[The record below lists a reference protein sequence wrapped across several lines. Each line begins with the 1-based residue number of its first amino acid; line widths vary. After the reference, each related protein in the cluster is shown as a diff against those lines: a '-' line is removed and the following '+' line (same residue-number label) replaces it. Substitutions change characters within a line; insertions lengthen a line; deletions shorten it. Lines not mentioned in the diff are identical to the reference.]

1 MKPQTVY
8 SKVKKHLEGCAFLT
22 ANFDNV
28 TEVPFADLEQHL
40 PLFRYHAPV
49 VDSTAPRLAKV
60 FDVVCERLKVPRA
73 HVHGF
78 IIPSPETDACCRQ
91 DIKGHAAIVLNSGL
105 IERFADGELAQVVG
119 HELGHFLL
127 PVQHDRLANGRPA
140 SWEDARYSRHAE
152 IAMDRIGLVASR
164 DLAAACKMLLKIH
177 VGLSEAEFNYDVGA
191 FLAATIPGC
200 EASAGETDACG
211 EHPNLSL
218 RLRALILFSQSD
230 YYQAITGGDGGIP
243 LADVNATIA
252 GELAQA
258 VDDFVDA
265 SVAKALSG
273 VSSCLYALIAVTG
286 AKECLPKLAMVGLA
300 PDLEMAK
307 DMAERWSSLPEEEWV
322 GVYKLELSAY
332 LESAV
337 LRCPRLL
344 NQYFAALRQEFAGTD
359 MEPKLEEVIEVFNHS
374 VAAMRA
380 Q

>member
-28 TEVPFADLEQHL
+28 PEVPFADLEQHL

-49 VDSTAPRLAKV
+49 VDSTAPRLSKV
-60 FDVVCERLKVPRA
+60 FDIVCERLKVPRA

-78 IIPSPETDACCRQ
+78 IIPSPETGACCRQ

-105 IERFADGELAQVVG
+105 IERFRDGELAQVIG

-127 PVQHDRLANGRPA
+127 PVQHDRVANGRPA

-164 DLAAACKMLLKIH
+164 DLTAACKMLLKIH
-177 VGLSEAEFNYDVGA
+177 VGLSEAEFNYDVDA
-191 FLAATIPGC
+191 FLAGTAVGFTAPVGDI
-200 EASAGETDACG
+200 DARS
-211 EHPNLSL
+211 EHPHIPL
-218 RLRALILFSQSD
+218 RLRALILFAQSD
-230 YYQAITGGDGGIP
+230 YYQAITGGGGGIP
-243 LADVNATIA
+243 LADVNAIIA

-258 VDDFVDA
+258 VDDYVDT

-273 VSSCLYALIAVTG
+273 VSSCLFALIAVTG
-286 AKECLPKLAMVGLA
+286 ATECLPKLAMVGLV

-337 LRCPRLL
+337 FRCPRLL

-359 MEPKLEEVIEVFNHS
+359 MELKLEEVIEVFNHS
-374 VAAMRA
+374 VASMQA

>member
-105 IERFADGELAQVVG
+105 VERFADGELAQVVG

-127 PVQHDRLANGRPA
+127 PVQHDRLANGHPA

-177 VGLSEAEFNYDVGA
+177 VGLSEAEFNYDVDA
-191 FLAATIPGC
+191 FLAATMPGC
-200 EASAGETDACG
+200 EAPAGETDARS
-211 EHPNLSL
+211 EHPHIPL
-218 RLRALILFSQSD
+218 RLRALILFAQSD
-230 YYQAITGGDGGIP
+230 YYQAITGGGGGIP
-243 LADVNATIA
+243 LADVNTTIA

-258 VDDFVDA
+258 VDDYVDA

-286 AKECLPKLAMVGLA
+286 AIECLPKLAMVGLA

-322 GVYKLELSAY
+322 GVYKLELSAH